1 MNKRRTFS
9 TLRVLSILLILA
21 AIVLAVLQLV
31 RFSRVR
37 AFLPAGLI
45 VAGVPVGGLDR
56 QQAAQRMMEVY
67 SSPIELY
74 YKDAVIH
81 LYPTVTDFQLEIESM
96 LSVADYQRTSKEF
109 WEDYWDFL
117 WGRTDF
123 PTRIPLSATFSEA
136 RLRQYLDSI
145 TERYD
150 QPSEPAIP
158 VAGTVSFQPGKPGT
172 SLDVDTAVVLIKS
185 ALNSLTSRSVNLPLE
200 RSDPTRPVF
209 QNLEILLKQT
219 VDVSGFDGLTGVY
232 LMDLQTG
239 DEIHFAYR
247 EGEDV
252 PVNPDIAF
260 TASSIIKIPILVSA
274 FSRIGEN
281 PDPETMKLVEDM
293 IVNSG
298 NEAADWLMD
307 REIDETRAPLIVSEE
322 MQALGLENTFL
333 AGYFSLGS
341 PLLAVYETPA
351 NTRLD
356 VNTDPDIYNQTTPSE
371 IGMLLEDLYQCAQTG
386 GERVECCLS
395 GATHTK

>member
-1 MNKRRTFS
+1 VNKRRTFS
-9 TLRVLSILLILA
+9 TLRFLSILLILA
-21 AIVLAVLQLV
+21 AIVLTVLQLV

-56 QQAAQRMMEVY
+56 QQAAQRLMEVY

-81 LYPTVTDFQLEIESM
+81 LYPSVTDFQLEIESM

-136 RLRQYLDSI
+136 RLRQYLDTI
-145 TERYD
+145 VERYD

-172 SLDVDTAVVLIKS
+172 SLDVDTAVVLIES
-185 ALNSLTSRSVNLPLE
+185 ALNSLTSRTVNLPLE

-247 EGEDV
+247 QGEDI

-293 IVNSG
+293 IVN
-298 NEAADWLMD
+298 
-307 REIDETRAPLIVSEE
+307 
-322 MQALGLENTFL
+322 
-333 AGYFSLGS
+333 
-341 PLLAVYETPA
+341 
-351 NTRLD
+351 
-356 VNTDPDIYNQTTPSE
+356 
-371 IGMLLEDLYQCAQTG
+371 
-386 GERVECCLS
+386 
-395 GATHTK
+395 